1 MDQDIT
7 LSVVIPAFNASGLL
21 KRSLDSI
28 ARQTILP
35 TEVIVVDDGSVDD
48 TCDVAKSHPI
58 ANSVKFT
65 LLKKQNGGQATARN
79 FGILTAASKYIALL
93 DQDDE
98 FCERRVENLLNAVK
112 LYPNATLIFGA
123 VERVFDSD
131 ELAASESKLP
141 DFRRIAQPHCEQA
154 DRSMFKVLKKTL
166 FQDLIKGNFI
176 NPSSSMFPRVIDGKT
191 VLFDEALRYLEDR
204 ELFVRLAMLGDFVFI
219 DDIGCRIYRTGKNF
233 SNKSKGV
240 IHAPYFVKV
249 LTGFLD
255 QNFFP
260 DGSLEKQMILNQLSS
275 KVDDLLYFA
284 SHKDL
289 KTTISAIKT
298 HRKWTTKKLQ
308 AHVYV
313 KRLLYSIFSTL
324 RNSVEKRSSKLK

>member
-7 LSVVIPAFNASGLL
+7 VTVVIPTFNASGLL

-28 ARQTILP
+28 AHQTVLP
-35 TEVIVVDDGSVDD
+35 AEVIVVDDGSVDD
-48 TCDVAKSHPI
+48 TCDFAQSHPI
-58 ANSVKFT
+58 ASLVKFI
-65 LLKKQNGGQATARN
+65 LLKKVNGGQASARN
-79 FGILTAASKYIALL
+79 LGILTATSKYIALL

-98 FCERRVENLLNAVK
+98 FHAGHVENLINAAK

-123 VERVFDSD
+123 VERVFDSE

-141 DFRRIAQPHCEQA
+141 DFRRIAQSHCEQA
-154 DRSMFKVLKKTL
+154 EKSVFKILKKTL
-166 FQDLIKGNFI
+166 FLDLIKGNFI
-176 NPSSSMFPRVIDGKT
+176 NPSSSMFPRVLAGRT
-191 VLFDEALRYLEDR
+191 VLFDEELRYLEDR
-204 ELFVRLAMLGDFVFI
+204 ELFVRLAISGDFVFI
-219 DDIGCRIYRTGKNF
+219 DDIGCTIYRTGKNF
-233 SNKSKGV
+233 SNKNKGF

-255 QNFFP
+255 QNLFS
-260 DGSLEKQMILNQLSS
+260 DGSVEKRLILDQLSS

-289 KTTISAIKT
+289 GMTIAAIKI
-298 HRKWTTKKLQ
+298 HRKWTVKKFQ
-308 AHVYV
+308 THVYA

-324 RNSVEKRSSKLK
+324 TNVNNVRGDKLK